1 MSSQSS
7 SALSD
12 LISDTPLFANT
23 SVELLRFR
31 QVSSRNFALEMC
43 ETLGDEVLNYLAGE
57 IVPDRVGSQTFIN
70 SKGEAPKDAPYLQFM

>member
-12 LISDTPLFANT
+12 LIDDSQLFADT

-31 QVSSRNFALEMC
+31 QLASRNFTLEMC
-43 ETLGDEVLNYLAGE
+43 ETLGDEIVNYLAGE
-57 IVPDRVGSQTFIN
+57 RVPDRVGCKTLAITN
-70 SKGEAPKDAPYLQFM
+70 GEAPKDAPYLQLM